1 MQQGED
7 VITEEEMEQC
17 DENFIRKTG
26 DNISQDTANKLAK
39 QSSNQKQ
46 KTKENELRE
55 IIRKKDEEINQLINT
70 SKISKMKEL
79 DSKYGQACAELM
91 EERDRNNMLQKENED
106 LNNQLIKIYQN
117 HDKAQKII
125 KSLEKKVETANKE
138 NEKLVKQKEEIM
150 IMNGEIKKKNNSMNL
165 VLSAYKKDIREK
177 EETIASLKQTN
188 EKLQSGGKGKKEE
201 DNDKIKK
208 EREKAKKLEQDNN
221 RKGNKIKEL

>member
-1 MQQGED
+1 MESTYGFSSLLERQFNNSRSRQFASTKPNTFYSPNNEISQMDLRDEIIKTKSTLNKRNAELHALKIAYKKLETENQSYWKVINDIISEANRNLMQQGED

-91 EERDRNNMLQKENED
+91 EERDMFLATPQ
-106 LNNQLIKIYQN
+106 
-117 HDKAQKII
+117 
-125 KSLEKKVETANKE
+125 
-138 NEKLVKQKEEIM
+138 
-150 IMNGEIKKKNNSMNL
+150 MN
-165 VLSAYKKDIREK
+165 
-177 EETIASLKQTN
+177 
-188 EKLQSGGKGKKEE
+188 
-201 DNDKIKK
+201 
-208 EREKAKKLEQDNN
+208 
-221 RKGNKIKEL
+221 